1 MFVMSRTAS
10 HRKAIPARKRHAQK
24 PPELTR
30 DKLIEAAGHVFAE
43 RGYRAATIREI
54 CRRAG
59 ANVAAV
65 NYTFGD
71 KMGLY
76 TEVLRHSVRAA
87 QTAAMKAALDSSL
100 SPEDTI
106 RGVIRARLM
115 SLCQEARPD
124 WHIRLVMHEF
134 SHPTPAM
141 QRVVDEGMR
150 PIYDRMRKR
159 WAKSIGLPPDHETTR
174 LSVNSIVGQILF
186 YTFSRPVLMQFA
198 AGIETHAGSIGS
210 HRGPHRGFFAGI
222 FEESGARQTSWSEMK
237 TSTMTQSPPSAEQRR
252 HRRARFGSATR
263 KTKPPRSRVFK
274 NCDRRGGNRRRIR
287 DLENIFRHAKFA
299 GQHRRAQR
307 AH

>member
-1 MFVMSRTAS
+1 MTRMAGEKSERAGTKVATTVRR
-10 HRKAIPARKRHAQK
+10 HGKRKS
-24 PPELTR
+24 PELTR

-43 RGYRAATIREI
+43 RGYRDATIREI

-87 QTAAMKAALDSSL
+87 QTAAMSAALDSSL
-100 SPEDTI
+100 TPEQTI

-115 SLCQEARPD
+115 SLCGEARPD

-141 QRVVDEGMR
+141 ARVVDEGMR
-150 PIYDRMRKR
+150 PIYNRMR
-159 WAKSIGLPPDHETTR
+159 AAISEIIGLPPDHETTR

-186 YTFSRPVLMQFA
+186 YTFSWPVLSHLQPELKLTPEELDRIAEHIANFSMA
-198 AGIETHAGSIGS
+198 YLKKVGETSHHA
-210 HRGPHRGFFAGI
+210 
-222 FEESGARQTSWSEMK
+222 
-237 TSTMTQSPPSAEQRR
+237 
-252 HRRARFGSATR
+252 
-263 KTKPPRSRVFK
+263 
-274 NCDRRGGNRRRIR
+274 
-287 DLENIFRHAKFA
+287 
-299 GQHRRAQR
+299 
-307 AH
+307 

>member
-1 MFVMSRTAS
+1 MFDMKRATIAKLVPSSGRSRS
-10 HRKAIPARKRHAQK
+10 KRKAPA
-24 PPELTR
+24 LTR

-43 RGYRAATIREI
+43 RGYNDATIREI

-87 QTAAMKAALDSSL
+87 KTAVMNAALDTSL
-100 SPEDTI
+100 SAEETI

-115 SLCQEARPD
+115 SLCRETRPD

-141 QRVVDEGMR
+141 ARVVDEGMR
-150 PIYDRMRKR
+150 PIYDRMRK
-159 WAKSIGLPPDHETTR
+159 AVGEVIGLPPDHETTR

-186 YTFSRPVLMQFA
+186 YTFSWPVL
-198 AGIETHAGSIGS
+198 S
-210 HRGPHRGFFAGI
+210 HLQP
-222 FEESGARQTSWSEMK
+222 ELKLT
-237 TSTMTQSPPSAEQRR
+237 PEQL
-252 HRRARFGSATR
+252 
-263 KTKPPRSRVFK
+263 
-274 NCDRRGGNRRRIR
+274 DRIAVHIADFSLSYLKKVG
-287 DLENIFRHAKFA
+287 ENNH
-299 GQHRRAQR
+299 HV
-307 AH
+307 

>member
-1 MFVMSRTAS
+1 M
-10 HRKAIPARKRHAQK
+10 
-24 PPELTR
+24 TR

-87 QTAAMKAALDSSL
+87 KTAAMSAALDASL
-100 SPEDTI
+100 SAEETI

-115 SLCQEARPD
+115 SLCQESRPD

-141 QRVVDEGMR
+141 GRVVDEGMR
-150 PIYDRMRKR
+150 PIYDRVRK
-159 WAKSIGLPPDHETTR
+159 AVGEIIGLPPDHETTR

-186 YTFSRPVLMQFA
+186 YTFSRPVL
-198 AGIETHAGSIGS
+198 
-210 HRGPHRGFFAGI
+210 
-222 FEESGARQTSWSEMK
+222 ARLQPELKLTPD
-237 TSTMTQSPPSAEQRR
+237 QL
-252 HRRARFGSATR
+252 
-263 KTKPPRSRVFK
+263 
-274 NCDRRGGNRRRIR
+274 DRIADHIADFSLAYLKKVGHGK
-287 DLENIFRHAKFA
+287 DH
-299 GQHRRAQR
+299 G
-307 AH
+307 